1 MKTIRYIALAL
12 LAVSPL
18 CAQRYLLKDGKAL
31 KRDEVVLKG
40 NVLVKSLGGDMGEM
54 QFPISQVVRLDW
66 PEPAEIAEART
77 LLAAGKAEEADA
89 KITPIYTQFTP
100 FAKIPGGWWNEAAL
114 LRARVLL
121 ARQQNAE
128 TEKATKELIATT
140 GDDATRQAAELINI
154 RLQLLL
160 GKRSVADTMLEE
172 LMRKEVS
179 GEIAAGA
186 AVLRGDIAYGQKDF
200 EKALEFYLL
209 VPAFYGSEEE
219 VMPTALLGAAR
230 SFRGYGDSAR
240 TERAYLDLI
249 AAFPTSAEATLAK
262 REMNGP

>member
-1 MKTIRYIALAL
+1 MKTISYIALAL

-18 CAQRYLLKDGKAL
+18 CAQRYLLRDGRIL
-31 KRDEVVLKG
+31 KQDEVELKG

-54 QFPISQVVRLDW
+54 QFPVSQVVRLDW
-66 PEPAEIAEART
+66 PEPEEIAEART

-128 TEKATKELIATT
+128 TEKATKELIATS
-140 GDDATRQAAELINI
+140 GDEATQLAAQLILI

-230 SFRGYGDSAR
+230 SLRGYGDAAR
-240 TERAYLDLI
+240 AERAYLDLI
-249 AAFPTSAEATLAK
+249 ASFPSSAEATLAK
-262 REMNGP
+262 REMSGP

>member
-18 CAQRYLLKDGKAL
+18 CAQRYLLKDGKIL
-31 KRDEVVLKG
+31 KQDEVVLKG
-40 NVLVKSLGGDMGEM
+40 NVLVKSLGGDAGEM
-54 QFPISQVVRLDW
+54 QFPIAQVVRLDW
-66 PEPAEIAEART
+66 PEPTEIAEART
-77 LLAAGKAEEADA
+77 LLASGKEVEAEA
-89 KITPIYTQFTP
+89 KITPIYKQFTP

-121 ARQQNAE
+121 ALKKNAE

-140 GDDATRQAAELINI
+140 SDEDIRQGAELISI

-160 GKRSVADTMLEE
+160 GKRSVADTMLEV

-186 AVLRGDIAYGQKDF
+186 AVLRGDIAYEIKDF
-200 EKALEFYLL
+200 ERALEFYLL
-209 VPAFYGSEEE
+209 VPAFYGNEVE
-219 VMPTALLGAAR
+219 VMPAALLGSAR

-249 AAFPTSAEATLAK
+249 AAFPSSAEAILAK

>member
-1 MKTIRYIALAL
+1 MKTIHYIAVAL

-18 CAQRYLLKDGKAL
+18 CAQRYLLKDGKIL
-31 KRDEVVLKG
+31 KQDEVVLKG

-54 QFPISQVVRLDW
+54 QFPVSQVVRLDW
-66 PEPAEIAEART
+66 PEPEAIAEART
-77 LLAAGKAEEADA
+77 LLAAGKAEEAEA

-121 ARQQNAE
+121 ASQQNAE
-128 TEKATKELIATT
+128 TEKATKELIATSSDEST
-140 GDDATRQAAELINI
+140 QLAAQLISI
-154 RLQLLL
+154 RLQLVL
-160 GKRSVADTMLEE
+160 GKRNVADTMLEE

-200 EKALEFYLL
+200 EKAIEFYLL

-230 SFRGYGDSAR
+230 SLRGYGDAAR
-240 TERAYLDLI
+240 SERAYLDLV
-249 AAFPTSAEATLAK
+249 AAFPSSAEATLAK
-262 REMNGP
+262 REMEGP

>member
-1 MKTIRYIALAL
+1 
-12 LAVSPL
+12 
-18 CAQRYLLKDGKAL
+18 
-31 KRDEVVLKG
+31 
-40 NVLVKSLGGDMGEM
+40 LVKSLGGDAGEM

-66 PEPAEIAEART
+66 PEPVEIAEART

-89 KITPIYTQFTP
+89 KITPIYTLFTP

-140 GDDATRQAAELINI
+140 GDEDTRQAAQLINI
-154 RLQLLL
+154 RLQVAL
-160 GKRSVADTMLEE
+160 GKRSQADTMLEE
-172 LMRKEVS
+172 LMRKDVA

-186 AVLRGDIAYGQKDF
+186 AVLRGDIAYAQKEF

-209 VPAFYGSEEE
+209 VPAFHGTEAE
-219 VMPTALLGAAR
+219 VMPAALLGSAR

-240 TERAYLDLI
+240 AERAYLDLI
-249 AAFPTSAEATLAK
+249 SGYPASAEAAVAK